1 MINEYAVFLN
11 ECDYIINAIELTFL
25 KKLLLIKL
33 VHQKS
38 EVSVTIGVS

>member
-11 ECDYIINAIELTFL
+11 ECYYIINAIELTFL
-25 KKLLLIKL
+25 KKLLLKKL

-38 EVSVTIGVS
+38 EVAVTIGIS